1 MSIGDKIREQR
12 IKLGLS
18 QEELALKMGY
28 NGRSTIAKIES
39 GAVEVSH
46 TKVVQY
52 AKILGVS
59 VDYLLGTGDDSVEIN
74 AIEQPAVHITVG
86 QRIRKRRK
94 ELNITLEEIGEYV
107 GVSKATVQRWETG
120 GIANMRRDRIKK
132 LCEILQLDVE
142 ELLGGNQPA
151 KPAFVKIPVLG
162 SVAAGVPITAQ
173 EDIIGY
179 EEVPAQW
186 TEKDTLFALKIKG
199 DSMEPR
205 MVSGDVVVVRKQ
217 EDINSG
223 EVAIVMIGDE
233 EATCKKV
240 TKHSDGLVLIS
251 NNPKYAPMFF
261 TIKEIETLP
270 VRILGRVVEL
280 RVRF

>member
-1 MSIGDKIREQR
+1 MDKLIR
-12 IKLGLS
+12 
-18 QEELALKMGY
+18 
-28 NGRSTIAKIES
+28 
-39 GAVEVSH
+39 
-46 TKVVQY
+46 
-52 AKILGVS
+52 
-59 VDYLLGTGDDSVEIN
+59 D
-74 AIEQPAVHITVG
+74 
-86 QRIRKRRK
+86 RRK
-94 ELNITLEEIGEYV
+94 ELNITLEEIGDYV

-132 LCEILQLDVE
+132 LSEILQLDVE
-142 ELLGGNQPA
+142 DLLGVHQQT

-186 TEKDTLFALKIKG
+186 AEADTLFALKIKG

-217 EDINSG
+217 DDINSG

-251 NNPKYAPMFF
+251 NNPKYVPMFF

-270 VRILGRVVEL
+270 VRILGRVIEL